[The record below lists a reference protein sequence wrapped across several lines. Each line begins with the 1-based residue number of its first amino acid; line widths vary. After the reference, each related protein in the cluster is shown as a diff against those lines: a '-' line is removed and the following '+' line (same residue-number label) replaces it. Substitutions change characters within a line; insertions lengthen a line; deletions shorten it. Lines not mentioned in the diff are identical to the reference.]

1 MTQFPTKIKVCV
13 SLFWFLVSHRA
24 LEDPAENDDVN
35 SVFGISSGANSVF
48 NISSNMQ
55 KSDGEVFVQANDI
68 LRRWTLSITWSQVTT
83 TQINVTCE
91 KANCRTEIWCHSSMN
106 FIFNLLSPF
115 SSSPIVF
122 CFKQGLAK
130 MPKHPHLNLKSTQFV
145 GGIVLMNISDQ
156 FRLSVR
162 TWQLQNIVIVK
173 LWCSIPLSISVFI
186 TLLLYRGIMW
196 CGP

>member
-55 KSDGEVFVQANDI
+55 KSDGEVSVQANDI
-68 LRRWTLSITWSQVTT
+68 LHRWTLSTTWSQVTSDYHPNKCEVW
-83 TQINVTCE
+83 NVKKSKLAKLRFDE
-91 KANCRTEIWCHSSMN
+91 YYLWWILSL
-106 FIFNLLSPF
+106 NLLSPF
-115 SSSPIVF
+115 NLPPLVF
-122 CFKQGLAK
+122 WFKQGLAK
-130 MPKHPHLNLKSTQFV
+130 MPKHPHLSLTSIQFV

-173 LWCSIPLSISVFI
+173 LWCSIPLSISVYI
-186 TLLLYRGIMW
+186 TLV
-196 CGP
+196 